1 MTTPAVQPKA
11 ASAPDLTGLEFS
23 RSADDLPVARVGD
36 LVFAMVSGRD
46 GQHFLVSAWRVARPL
61 SELKREDFYSH
72 HGAVADEAEFQAR
85 MFEQAEHSRELRA
98 LARPTVRMNC
108 CTPWG
113 PSQGATVYAEGI
125 VSHTTAGHG
134 GFKLSNECNVKIH
147 PMLRCAGG
155 WYEEDA
161 AWAAIALAYPNLFT
175 GYECKCADRT
185 IRDSWPDAWEAIFGR
200 PLAPGESHEKDR
212 RAFEREHAGDWI
224 VISALRPEQHAGMT
238 EVIATI
244 DGARAADAQER
255 RYLVPSDEYE
265 VGRFGFI
272 IDPAR
277 HPAYDGP
284 SSYVGALGRRA
295 SA

>member
-1 MTTPAVQPKA
+1 MNTPALQAPEA
-11 ASAPDLTGLEFS
+11 ATPEGPGVDFG

-61 SELKREDFYSH
+61 SGLKRDDFYSH
-72 HGAVADEAEFQAR
+72 HGAVADEMEFQAR
-85 MFEQAEHSRELRA
+85 MFEQAEHRRELRA

-108 CTPWG
+108 STPWG
-113 PSQGATVYAEGI
+113 PSQGATIYTDGI

-134 GFKLSNECNVKIH
+134 GFKLSNECNVKIN
-147 PMLRCAGG
+147 PMLRSAGG

-161 AWAAIALAYPNLFT
+161 AWAAVALAYPNLFT
-175 GYECKCADRT
+175 GYERKCADRT
-185 IRDSWPDAWEAIFGR
+185 IRDTSPDAWEAIFGR
-200 PLAPGESHEKDR
+200 LLAPGESHEKDR
-212 RAFEREHAGDWI
+212 RAFEREHASDWI
-224 VISALRPEQHAGMT
+224 VISALRSDQHAGMT

-244 DGARAADAQER
+244 GGVRATDAEER

-265 VGRFGFI
+265 VGRFGFV

-277 HPAYDGP
+277 HAADDGP
-284 SSYVGALGRRA
+284 SSFISWQARVI
-295 SA
+295 SP

>member
-1 MTTPAVQPKA
+1 MKTPALQTKA
-11 ASAPDLTGLEFS
+11 ASAHDLPGPEFS

-61 SELKREDFYSH
+61 SELKRDDFYSH

-108 CTPWG
+108 STPWG

-134 GFKLSNECNVKIH
+134 GFKLCNECNVKIH

-175 GYECKCADRT
+175 GYERKCADRT

-224 VISALRPEQHAGMT
+224 VISALRSEQHAGMT
-238 EVIATI
+238 EVFATI
-244 DGARAADAQER
+244 GGVRATDEER

-265 VGRFGFI
+265 VGRFGFV

-277 HPAYDGP
+277 HAAYDG
-284 SSYVGALGRRA
+284 SSSFINWQARVI
-295 SA
+295 SP

>member
-1 MTTPAVQPKA
+1 MNTPALQAPEA
-11 ASAPDLTGLEFS
+11 ATPEGPVVDFG

-61 SELKREDFYSH
+61 SELKRDDFYSH
-72 HGAVADEAEFQAR
+72 HGAVADGAEFQAR

-108 CTPWG
+108 STPWG

-134 GFKLSNECNVKIH
+134 GFKLCNECNVKIH

-175 GYECKCADRT
+175 GYERKCADRT
-185 IRDSWPDAWEAIFGR
+185 IRDSWPDAWEAIFGH
-200 PLAPGESHEKDR
+200 PLAPGESHEEDR
-212 RAFEREHAGDWI
+212 RAFERGHAGDWI
-224 VISALRPEQHAGMT
+224 VISALRSEQHAGMT

-244 DGARAADAQER
+244 GGVRATDEER

-265 VGRFGFI
+265 VGRFGFV

-277 HPAYDGP
+277 HAAYDG
-284 SSYVGALGRRA
+284 SSSFINWQARVT
-295 SA
+295 SP

>member
-1 MTTPAVQPKA
+1 MNTPALQAKA
-11 ASAPDLTGLEFS
+11 ASARDLPGPEFS

-61 SELKREDFYSH
+61 SELKRDDFYSH

-85 MFEQAEHSRELRA
+85 MFEQAEYSRELRA

-108 CTPWG
+108 STPWG

-134 GFKLSNECNVKIH
+134 GFKLCNECNVKIH

-155 WYEEDA
+155 WYEEDT

-175 GYECKCADRT
+175 GYERKCADRT

-224 VISALRPEQHAGMT
+224 VISALRSEQHAGIT

-244 DGARAADAQER
+244 GGLRATDEER
-255 RYLVPSDEYE
+255 RYLVPRDEYE
-265 VGRFGFI
+265 VGRFGFV

-277 HPAYDGP
+277 HAAYDGP
-284 SSYVGALGRRA
+284 SSFINWQARVT
-295 SA
+295 SP

>member
-1 MTTPAVQPKA
+1 MNPSALQAKA
-11 ASAPDLTGLEFS
+11 ASARDLLGPEIS

-61 SELKREDFYSH
+61 SELKRDDFYSH

-108 CTPWG
+108 STPWG

-134 GFKLSNECNVKIH
+134 GFKLCNECNVKIH

-155 WYEEDA
+155 WYEEDT

-175 GYECKCADRT
+175 GYERKCADRT

-224 VISALRPEQHAGMT
+224 VISALRSEQHAGIT

-244 DGARAADAQER
+244 GGLRATDEER
-255 RYLVPSDEYE
+255 RYLVPRDEYE
-265 VGRFGFI
+265 VGRFGFV

-277 HPAYDGP
+277 HAAYDGP
-284 SSYVGALGRRA
+284 SSFINWQARVT
-295 SA
+295 SP

>member
-1 MTTPAVQPKA
+1 MNTPALQAKA
-11 ASAPDLTGLEFS
+11 ASARDLPGPEFS

-61 SELKREDFYSH
+61 SELKRDDFYSH
-72 HGAVADEAEFQAR
+72 HGAVADETEFQAR

-98 LARPTVRMNC
+98 LARPTVRMNSS
-108 CTPWG
+108 TPWG
-113 PSQGATVYAEGI
+113 PSLGATVYAEGI

-134 GFKLSNECNVKIH
+134 GFKLSNERDVKIH

-161 AWAAIALAYPNLFT
+161 AWAAIALAYPNLFS
-175 GYECKCADRT
+175 GYERKCADRT

-200 PLAPGESHEKDR
+200 PLAPGESHERDR
-212 RAFEREHAGDWI
+212 CAFEREHAGDWI
-224 VISALRPEQHAGMT
+224 VISALRSDYHAGMT

-244 DGARAADAQER
+244 GGVRAADAEVR
-255 RYLVPSDEYE
+255 RFLVPSDEYE
-265 VGRFGFI
+265 VGRFGVV

-277 HPAYDGP
+277 HSAYDGP
-284 SSYVGALGRRA
+284 SSFIDWQARVI
-295 SA
+295 SP

>member
-1 MTTPAVQPKA
+1 MNTPALQAKA
-11 ASAPDLTGLEFS
+11 ASARDLPGPEFS

-61 SELKREDFYSH
+61 SELKRDDFYSH

-85 MFEQAEHSRELRA
+85 MFEQAEYSRELRA

-108 CTPWG
+108 STPWG

-134 GFKLSNECNVKIH
+134 GFKLCNECNVKIH

-155 WYEEDA
+155 WYEEDT

-175 GYECKCADRT
+175 GYERKCADRT

-224 VISALRPEQHAGMT
+224 VISALRSEQHAGIT

-244 DGARAADAQER
+244 GGLRATDEER
-255 RYLVPSDEYE
+255 RYLVPRDEYE
-265 VGRFGFI
+265 VGRFCFV

-277 HPAYDGP
+277 HAAYDGP
-284 SSYVGALGRRA
+284 SSFINWQARVT
-295 SA
+295 SP

>member
-1 MTTPAVQPKA
+1 MNTPALQAKA
-11 ASAPDLTGLEFS
+11 ASARDLPGPEFS

-46 GQHFLVSAWRVARPL
+46 GQHFLASAWRVARPL
-61 SELKREDFYSH
+61 SELKRDDFYSH

-85 MFEQAEHSRELRA
+85 LFEQAEHSRELRA

-108 CTPWG
+108 STPWG

-134 GFKLSNECNVKIH
+134 GFKLCNECNVKIH

-155 WYEEDA
+155 WYEEDT

-175 GYECKCADRT
+175 GYERKCADWT

-224 VISALRPEQHAGMT
+224 VISALRSEQHAGIT

-244 DGARAADAQER
+244 GGLRATDEER
-255 RYLVPSDEYE
+255 RYLVPRDEYE
-265 VGRFGFI
+265 VGRFGFV

-277 HPAYDGP
+277 HAAYDGP
-284 SSYVGALGRRA
+284 SSFINWQARVT
-295 SA
+295 SP

>member
-1 MTTPAVQPKA
+1 MNTPALQAKA
-11 ASAPDLTGLEFS
+11 ASARDLPGPEFS

-61 SELKREDFYSH
+61 SELKRDDFYSH

-108 CTPWG
+108 STPWG

-134 GFKLSNECNVKIH
+134 GFKLCNECNVKIH

-155 WYEEDA
+155 WYEEDT

-175 GYECKCADRT
+175 GYERKCADRT
-185 IRDSWPDAWEAIFGR
+185 IRD
-200 PLAPGESHEKDR
+200 
-212 RAFEREHAGDWI
+212 
-224 VISALRPEQHAGMT
+224 
-238 EVIATI
+238 
-244 DGARAADAQER
+244 
-255 RYLVPSDEYE
+255 
-265 VGRFGFI
+265 
-272 IDPAR
+272 
-277 HPAYDGP
+277 
-284 SSYVGALGRRA
+284 
-295 SA
+295 

>member
-1 MTTPAVQPKA
+1 MNTPALQAKA
-11 ASAPDLTGLEFS
+11 ASARDLPGPEFS

-36 LVFAMVSGRD
+36 LVFAMMSGRD
-46 GQHFLVSAWRVARPL
+46 GQHFLASAWRVARPL
-61 SELKREDFYSH
+61 SELKRDDFYSH

-85 MFEQAEHSRELRA
+85 LFEQAEHSRELRA

-108 CTPWG
+108 STPWG

-134 GFKLSNECNVKIH
+134 GFKLCNECNVKIH

-155 WYEEDA
+155 WYEEDT

-175 GYECKCADRT
+175 GYERKCADRT

-224 VISALRPEQHAGMT
+224 VISALRSEQHAGIT

-244 DGARAADAQER
+244 GGLRATDEER
-255 RYLVPSDEYE
+255 RYLVPRDEYE
-265 VGRFGFI
+265 VGRFGFV

-277 HPAYDGP
+277 HAAYDGP
-284 SSYVGALGRRA
+284 SSFINWQARVT
-295 SA
+295 SP